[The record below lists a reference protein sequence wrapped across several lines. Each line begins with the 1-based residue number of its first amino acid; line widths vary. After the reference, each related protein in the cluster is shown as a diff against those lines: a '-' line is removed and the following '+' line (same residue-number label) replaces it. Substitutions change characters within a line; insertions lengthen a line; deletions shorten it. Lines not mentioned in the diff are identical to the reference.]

1 MKAGQRA
8 DSNFHNFNDIDTACY
23 GTVAVKKR
31 TGQHPTILTSRL
43 VSVKVICSMM
53 AEMPS
58 NTVGFGSIK
67 YISAEDRLKKRS
79 PFPIPRPIIKM
90 SAQLHLLEADITKEN
105 NAK

>member
-1 MKAGQRA
+1 
-8 DSNFHNFNDIDTACY
+8 
-23 GTVAVKKR
+23 
-31 TGQHPTILTSRL
+31 
-43 VSVKVICSMM
+43 M

-67 YISAEDRLKKRS
+67 YISAEDRLKKSS